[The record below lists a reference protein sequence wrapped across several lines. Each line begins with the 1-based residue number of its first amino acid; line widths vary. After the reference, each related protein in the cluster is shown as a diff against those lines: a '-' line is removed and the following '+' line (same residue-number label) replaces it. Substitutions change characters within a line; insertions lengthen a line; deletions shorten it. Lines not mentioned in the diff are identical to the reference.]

1 MFLETNDL
9 SFNSLSLS
17 FFTAL
22 QGVPCTWSYEMQS
35 IFHNNF
41 RGEIEAEAVPDS
53 VLQKAITLHPIKRPQ
68 QMYLMHKVFLQ
79 VKAAELRHQLL
90 ELDRDA
96 ALMLKLQGSTNLD
109 DWQKIA

>member
-1 MFLETNDL
+1 
-9 SFNSLSLS
+9 
-17 FFTAL
+17 
-22 QGVPCTWSYEMQS
+22 MQS

-41 RGEIEAEAVPDS
+41 RGEIEAEAVSDS

-96 ALMLKLQGSTNLD
+96 ALMLKLQGNLCSLPGT
-109 DWQKIA
+109 